1 VDTNY
6 DIIINKLEQIKK
18 VSKNGGHYWMG
29 REIQQVLGYDK
40 WDKFEN
46 VINKAIMACESSGE
60 YPDKHFL
67 QTGKMVSIGSGAQR
81 SLKDYYLTRYGCY
94 LVAMNGDTGKP
105 EIGYAQTYF
114 AVQTRKQEVQDQLT
128 ADQRRILLRE
138 RVKDANKSLNSTAK
152 KSGVQKFGVF
162 QDSGYQ
168 GLYEMGL
175 ADIKKKK
182 GILEK
187 EHLLDRAGR
196 TELAANEFRIT
207 QTEDKLIR
215 DNVASEKH
223 AINTHR
229 EVGKEVRKT
238 IDKLGGIMPEN
249 LPPEEPIKKL
259 MSKYKK
265 KMKALPKE
273 NLKIN
278 D

>member
-6 DIIINKLEQIKK
+6 DIIINNLEQIKK

>member
-1 VDTNY
+1 MNTNY
-6 DIIINKLEQIKK
+6 DIIINRLEEIKK
-18 VSKNGGHYWMG
+18 TSKNGGHYWMG

-46 VINKAIMACESSGE
+46 VIKKAMMACESSGE
-60 YPDKHFL
+60 APNNHFL
-67 QTGKMVSIGSGAQR
+67 QTGKMVDIGSGAQR
-81 SLKDYYLTRYGCY
+81 ETKDYFLTRYACY
-94 LVAMNGDTGKP
+94 LVSMNGDTNKP

-114 AVQTRKQEVQDQLT
+114 AVQTRKQEIQDQLT
-128 ADQRRILLRE
+128 ADKRRILLRV

-152 KSGVQKFGVF
+152 KTGVQRYAIF
-162 QDSGYQ
+162 QDAGYK

-175 ADIKKKK
+175 AEIKKKK
-182 GILEK
+182 GIPKK

-215 DNVASEKH
+215 DNINSEKQ

-229 EVGKEVRKT
+229 EVGEEVRKT
-238 IDKLGGIMPEN
+238 ISKLGGVMPED

-259 MSKYKK
+259 MSKYKNK
-265 KMKALPKE
+265 KALQKE
-273 NLKIN
+273 NLKKT

>member
-1 VDTNY
+1 VNTNY
-6 DIIINKLEQIKK
+6 DIIINRLEEIKK
-18 VSKNGGHYWMG
+18 TSKNGGHYWMG

-46 VINKAIMACESSGE
+46 VIKKAMMACESSGE
-60 YPDKHFL
+60 APNNHFL
-67 QTGKMVSIGSGAQR
+67 QTGKMVDIGSGAQR
-81 SLKDYYLTRYGCY
+81 ETKDYFLTRYACY
-94 LVAMNGDTGKP
+94 LVSMNGDTNKP

-114 AVQTRKQEVQDQLT
+114 AVQTRKQEIQDQLT
-128 ADQRRILLRE
+128 ADKRRILLRV

-152 KSGVQKFGVF
+152 KTGVQRYAIF
-162 QDSGYQ
+162 QDAGYK

-175 ADIKKKK
+175 AEIKKKK
-182 GILEK
+182 GIPKK

-215 DNVASEKH
+215 DNINSEKQ

-229 EVGKEVRKT
+229 EVGEEVRKT
-238 IDKLGGIMPEN
+238 ISKLGGVMPED

-259 MSKYKK
+259 MSKYKNK
-265 KMKALPKE
+265 KALQKE
-273 NLKIN
+273 NLKKT

>member
-1 VDTNY
+1 MDTNY

>member
-1 VDTNY
+1 MDTNY
-6 DIIINKLEQIKK
+6 DIIINNLEQIKK